1 MSGQSSQSAGDN
13 YERTIKSGTTIH
25 RQGVGRHEP
34 PGKINIPG
42 KARLDVVQLRLDLW
56 ERACA
61 VIELGRPTDQP
72 PCE

>member
-1 MSGQSSQSAGDN
+1 
-13 YERTIKSGTTIH
+13 
-25 RQGVGRHEP
+25 VGRHEP

-61 VIELGRPTDQP
+61 VIELGRPTGQP